1 MASRTRSSSRPSLGV
16 LLGLVGVIAL
26 PAAIA
31 YSRYSSTFSL
41 VDAAWLIPVAFLGG
55 IAALLLIRGTRG
67 HVRFGGE
74 RPTSARLGR
83 LLGVL
88 GICLAT
94 SATIAIAFYEV
105 LLHLEG

>member
-1 MASRTRSSSRPSLGV
+1 MAV
-16 LLGLVGVIAL
+16 LLGILGVIAV
-26 PAAIA
+26 PAGIA

-41 VDAAWLIPVAFLGG
+41 VDAAWLIPVAAVASIG
-55 IAALLLIRGTRG
+55 ALLVVRGTRG
-67 HVRFGGE
+67 HVRF
-74 RPTSARLGR
+74 TSARPAALRLGR

-88 GICLAT
+88 GVCLAT

>member
-1 MASRTRSSSRPSLGV
+1 ML
-16 LLGLVGVIAL
+16 AL

-31 YSRYSSTFSL
+31 YSRYSATFSL
-41 VDAAWLIPVAFLGG
+41 VDAAWLIPVAA
-55 IAALLLIRGTRG
+55 IASIGALVVVRGTRG
-67 HVRFGGE
+67 HIRFASS
-74 RPTSARLGR
+74 RPAALRFGR

-88 GICLAT
+88 GVCLAA